1 MSDKITIELDG
12 RTCEAMPGEM
22 IIAVADREG
31 IAIPRFCYHEKLS
44 IAANCRMCLVEAEQG
59 GRPFPKPVP
68 ACATPVGNGMKVQ
81 TRSRKALD
89 AQRGTMEFLLINHP
103 LDCPI
108 CDQGGECELQD
119 VSMGYGEDVSRF
131 SERKRVVKDEDL
143 GPLIA
148 TEMTR
153 CIHCTRCVRFGAEI
167 AGVRELGA
175 TGRGEDMRIG
185 TFVEHTVAH
194 ELSGNIIDLCP
205 VGALTSKP
213 YRFTARAWEL
223 TSEEGIAPHDS
234 VGSNLNLHV
243 GGGRVKRVHPRDNEA
258 VNETWISDRDRFGYE
273 GLNSDT
279 RLTAPMVKRDGTWQE
294 LDWQS
299 ALHLVAKGLKDIDAA
314 QIGWLSSPSATLEEL
329 YLAQR
334 LLRGLGGMHID
345 SRPRQQDFRGDAAD
359 PAVPWL
365 GMPIAELERQTGVLV
380 IGSDIRQEQPLLAHR
395 IRKAAL
401 AGARVC
407 LVNPYKLALTHPA
420 GQFIAPP
427 GCLPQTLAAIA
438 KALGCSGP
446 GAVGDLIKKAQA
458 GDLHQ
463 SAADALR
470 AAGDSGSGLVLLGAL
485 AESDPDFSLMKALA
499 YQIAATANCRIGFL
513 PRAANS
519 VGAALA
525 GALPHLTAGAKAVPQ
540 AGLDALAMLTEPR
553 AAYVLWGLDPAFDL
567 LDPSSALSA
576 LDQAGLVV
584 ACSAFKTPS
593 LDAVADILLPIS
605 AFAETSGTFVNASG
619 DWQRFQGAVAP
630 PGEARPGWKVLRVL
644 GNLLELGGFDYASAK
659 QVHDEL
665 RELCNAVAPDNA
677 LRGGYD
683 QVGPSTPV
691 TGSANM
697 LMRVGNVPIYAVDQL
712 VRAAPSLQRTP
723 LADGFGLSLHP
734 DQAAKLGLTNGDP
747 VEVSQGSSRARVTVR
762 LDEHMAMGCGRIPA
776 AVLGSEQLGPQIGPM
791 RVQSLT
797 GDRAQGETA

>member
-1 MSDKITIELDG
+1 MSDKITIEIDG
-12 RTCEAMPGEM
+12 RACEAVPGEM

-68 ACATPVGNGMKVQ
+68 ACATPVGAGMKVQ
-81 TRSRKALD
+81 TRSAKALD

-119 VSMGYGEDVSRF
+119 VSMGYGESLSRF
-131 SERKRVVKDEDL
+131 SERKRAVQDEDL

-223 TSEEGIAPHDS
+223 TADPSIAPHDS
-234 VGSNLNLHV
+234 VGANLQLHV
-243 GGGRVKRVHPRDNEA
+243 RGGRVMRVHPRENEA
-258 VNETWISDRDRFGYE
+258 VNETWISDRDRFSYE
-273 GLNSDT
+273 GLNDPS
-279 RLTAPMVKRDGTWQE
+279 RLTTPMVKTEQGWAE
-294 LDWQS
+294 IDWQA
-299 ALHLVAKGLKDIDAA
+299 ALRRVADGLRRTVQESGPE
-314 QIGWLSSPSATLEEL
+314 QIGWLMAPNATLEEL
-329 YLAQR
+329 YLAQQ
-334 LLRGLGGMHID
+334 LLRGLGGVSID
-345 SRPRQQDFRGDAAD
+345 TRLRQQDFRGDAAD

-365 GMPIAELERQTGVLV
+365 GMPIAELEQQKAVLL
-380 IGSDIRQEQPLLAHR
+380 IGSDVRQEQPLLAHR

-401 AGARVC
+401 AGAGVAA
-407 LVNPYKLALTHPA
+407 VNPYRLELNHPSRQLVAAPGRMALE
-420 GQFIAPP
+420 
-427 GCLPQTLAAIA
+427 LAALARELVASGSGVAAELIGASSPTEAHVEIA
-438 KALGCSGP
+438 QL
-446 GAVGDLIKKAQA
+446 LRQA
-458 GDLHQ
+458 GDQ
-463 SAADALR
+463 DK
-470 AAGDSGSGLVLLGAL
+470 GLVLLGAL
-485 AESDPDFSLMKALA
+485 AESSPDYTLLKELA
-499 YQIAATANCRIGFL
+499 YLIGAAAGCRVGFL

-525 GALPHLTAGAKAVPQ
+525 GALPHLAPGAADAARP
-540 AGLDALAMLTEPR
+540 GLDALAMLSEPR
-553 AAYVLWGLDPAFDL
+553 RAYLLWGLDPAYDL
-567 LDPSSALSA
+567 LDPNLAESALGSA
-576 LDQAGLVV
+576 DLVI
-584 ACSAFKTPS
+584 ACSAFRTPA
-593 LDAVADILLPIS
+593 LEAAADILLPIS
-605 AFAETSGTFVNASG
+605 GYAETSGTYVNAGG

-630 PGEARPGWKVLRVL
+630 PGDARPGWKVLRVL
-644 GNLLELGGFDYASAK
+644 GNLLELPGFDYGSAK

-665 RELCNAVAPDNA
+665 AAACAGVAPTNQP
-677 LRGGYD
+677 RGRYQHAS
-683 QVGPSTPV
+683 QVVGE
-691 TGSANM
+691 ADA
-697 LMRVGNVPIYAVDQL
+697 LMRIGNVPIYSVDAL

-723 LADGFGLSLHP
+723 LALGLGLALHP
-734 DQAAKLGLTNGDP
+734 DDAVALGIGEGEQ
-747 VEVSQGSSRARVTVR
+747 VEVIQGPVSAVMHVCIDDDIARG
-762 LDEHMAMGCGRIPA
+762 AGRIPA
-776 AVLGSEQLGPQIGPM
+776 GVPGSEQLGPQIGPM
-791 RVQSLT
+791 HLVKIAK
-797 GDRAQGETA
+797 RAAEENV